1 MAKNTISET
10 GIINP
15 WKGLNFYNEGEILYG
30 RDEEIQSLSL
40 YVINN
45 TQTVLY
51 GKSGIGK
58 SSIINAGV
66 FPIARKEGLF
76 PIPVRLKHDT
86 NTTYTSQIK
95 AAFNESNIGISK
107 ILEPLNEPNETLWEF
122 LHRNVFY
129 DQETNNSVRPLI
141 VLDQFEEIFT
151 LQHDEKRKMSFFSE
165 LADLLNEITPNYIA
179 NSLNTIRDNKTTN
192 IESSNDEFS
201 FDFGVANDP
210 DDDNNKKYV
219 SDSLFNIVFT
229 IREDFLSYL
238 ERYTKYIPVMKSNRY
253 ALLPINEEQAK
264 DIIMKPVEGLIDIDV
279 AKLII
284 EKVTGRKDFK
294 LGDVPEID
302 VDAAVLSLF
311 LSRIF
316 VKKSKDASTITA
328 TLVNESSKDIIK
340 DFYEESVCDL
350 PIDEIEKLEDLLL
363 TYDNRRNNVSRYD
376 LLREGISDS
385 IITTLVEERKLLRQ
399 FSYQDDIRV
408 EFMHDI
414 LCSIVNERIEHRE
427 QLKKEREAKKREA
440 EEEVRREKERLLQE
454 EKLKKV
460 EEEKQLLIRKQK
472 IQEEESRLLQLK
484 QEEERRKLEEEKQL
498 ISQKRSRNRKFA
510 LMLSAATVL
519 LVLIACVILSM
530 YIQNE
535 NQRSK
540 LDALNGEIRSILPSV
555 IEQNIKDGNS
565 YNAGKLLLKLFPDT
579 LYVAEDPM
587 RITLL
592 RELSGSKSTIL
603 KGHSRSVNIAIFNKD
618 ESIAI
623 TGSDDMT
630 VRIWDSMTG
639 ALISTV
645 NLGSPVISLAINS
658 DDKKLVVSTKDGYI
672 RTFSISNGN
681 AVLQDSLVQKTY
693 ARFVTYNP
701 NGSEIYACNTDGNL
715 LVCNSSNLSQA
726 KKFMLKNKG
735 ATCISFSKDGQR
747 MALGGTDNTIMI
759 WDATQLA
766 PLYTLSGHTD
776 WVRSVD
782 FSFDGENLVSCSD
795 DMTVRLWNLRS
806 RKCTIVQK
814 LLDWVTKASFSPNG
828 KRIIS
833 SCRDGVLRTV
843 DVATLSEIPSFQINH
858 SGSLN
863 RFDLSRDA
871 RRVIT
876 CSTDTDVHIWDCG
889 SPMDTGLSMKLS
901 GAVYGLSALPGT
913 KNVAAVTN
921 NGTLGVWN
929 VETGSN
935 IWKKEREVGRVTA
948 LSASPDGKIIAI
960 SDGSKIRI
968 FKSENGEELE
978 FDNTGGHRGWIRNLC
993 FNHSGN
999 TLASVGEDTR
1009 TSIIL
1014 WDMNKRKFLKKIP
1027 YASSVYAVDFSKDDR
1042 KIVTGSSDMT
1052 IRQWDVAS
1060 GKQMGDSITGHKN
1073 VVLSVRYNSNDSLI
1087 LSSSGDQ
1094 TACLWKTDG
1103 TLVNHFVGASGYMTD
1118 AIFGLTEDEIITT
1131 SADKYIRIWCS
1142 RTGKETA
1149 RLGGHFGG
1157 ASRLTLF
1164 KDGIL
1169 VSSDN
1174 IGGINVWKVPDL
1186 KSTAE
1191 ELLKKHNIVDEKN

>member
-1 MAKNTISET
+1 MATNINLGTSIN
-10 GIINP
+10 NP
-15 WKGLNFYNEGEILYG
+15 WKGLNFYQEGEILYG
-30 RDEEIQSLSL
+30 RDDEIQSLAL

-95 AAFNESNIGISK
+95 AAFFESDIGISK
-107 ILEPLNEPNETLWEF
+107 ILEPLDESKETIWEF
-122 LHRNVFY
+122 LHRNTFY
-129 DQETNNSVRPLI
+129 NKETNKSVRPLI
-141 VLDQFEEIFT
+141 VFDQFEELFT
-151 LQHDEKRKMSFFSE
+151 LQHDEKRKLSFFSE

-179 NSLNTIRDNKTTN
+179 NSLAVIDSKTTN
-192 IESSNDEFS
+192 PKSGIDGFS
-201 FDFGVANDP
+201 FDFGVANDF
-210 DDDNNKKYV
+210 DDDKKKKYV

-264 DIIMKPVEGLIDIDV
+264 DIIMKPVEGLVDIDV

-284 EKVTGRKDFK
+284 EKVTGRTDFK
-294 LGDVPEID
+294 LGDVPEIY

-311 LSRIF
+311 LSRIYI
-316 VKKSKDASTITA
+316 KKGKEATITA
-328 TLVNESSKDIIK
+328 ALVNKSSKDIIQ
-340 DFYEESVCDL
+340 DFYKESVGDL
-350 PIDEIEKLEDLLL
+350 PTGEIERLEDLLL
-363 TYDNRRNNVSRYD
+363 TYDNRRNNVSRND
-376 LLREGISDS
+376 LIREGISDNV
-385 IITTLVEERKLLRQ
+385 ITTLVEERKLLRQ

-427 QLKKEREAKKREA
+427 QLKKEREAKKKEA
-440 EEEVRREKERLLQE
+440 EEEARREKERLLQE

-460 EEEKQLLIRKQK
+460 EEEKLLLIRKQQ
-472 IQEEESRLLQLK
+472 IQEEENKLLQRK
-484 QEEERRKLEEEKQL
+484 QEEERRKLENEKL
-498 ISQKRSRNRKFA
+498 LVSQKKSRNRKIA
-510 LMLSAATVL
+510 LLLSALTAL
-519 LVLIACVILSM
+519 LVVVAIVIISM
-530 YIQNE
+530 YVKNE
-535 NQRSK
+535 KQRK
-540 LDALNGEIRSILPSV
+540 ELDAVNSEIRTILPSV
-555 IEQNIKDGNS
+555 IEQQIKDGDS

-579 LYVAEDPM
+579 LYVAEDPV
-587 RITLL
+587 RISLL

-603 KGHSRSVNIAIFNKD
+603 KGHSRPVNSAVFNKD
-618 ESIAI
+618 ESLVI

-630 VRIWDSMTG
+630 IRIWDSMTG
-639 ALISTV
+639 ALISTA
-645 NLGSPVISLAINS
+645 NLGSPVMSLAIS
-658 DDKKLVVSTKDGYI
+658 PDDKIIVVSTKDGYL
-672 RTFSISNGN
+672 RTFSITHGN
-681 AVLQDSLVQKTY
+681 AVLQDSLAQESY
-693 ARFVTYNP
+693 ARFVTFNP
-701 NGSEIYACNTDGNL
+701 KGSEVFACYTNGNL
-715 LVCNSSNLSQA
+715 LVCNSSNLSQVKA
-726 KKFMLKNKG
+726 YKISKKG
-735 ATCISFSKDGQR
+735 ATCVSFDKNGQR

-759 WDATQLA
+759 WDATQLTS
-766 PLYTLSGHTD
+766 LYTLPGHMD

-782 FSFDGENLVSCSD
+782 FSSDGENLVSCSD
-795 DMTVRLWNLRS
+795 DKTVRLWNLRS
-806 RKCTIVQK
+806 RKCTIVQE
-814 LLDWVTKASFSPNG
+814 LPDWVTKASFSPNG

-833 SCRDGVLRTV
+833 SCRDGVLRTI
-843 DVATLSEIPSFQINH
+843 DVATLCEIPSSQINH

-863 RFDLSRDA
+863 HFDLSQDG

-876 CSTDTDVHIWDCG
+876 CSTDTDVHIWDYG
-889 SPMDTGLSMKLS
+889 TPMDFGVSMRLS
-901 GAVYGLSALPGT
+901 GAVYGLSVLSGT
-913 KNVAAVTN
+913 NKIAAVTN

-929 VETGSN
+929 AETGSD

-948 LSASPDGKIIAI
+948 LSVSPNGKIIAI
-960 SDGSKIRI
+960 SAGSKIRI
-968 FKSENGEELE
+968 FKSDNGEELV
-978 FDNTGGHRGWIRNLC
+978 FDNTGGHHGWIRNLC

-999 TLASVGEDTR
+999 TLASVGEDK
-1009 TSIIL
+1009 SIIL
-1014 WDMNKRKFLKKIP
+1014 WDMDKRKFMKQIFGH
-1027 YASSVYAVDFSKDDR
+1027 ASSVYAVDFSKDDR
-1042 KIVTGSSDMT
+1042 KMVTGSNDMT

-1060 GKQMGDSITGHKN
+1060 GKQIGASITGHKS
-1073 VVLSVRYNSNDSLI
+1073 VVLCVRYNSNDSLI

-1118 AIFGLTEDEIITT
+1118 AIFGLTEDEIITA
-1131 SADKYIRIWCS
+1131 SADKYIRIWCL

-1157 ASRLTLF
+1157 VSRLALF
-1164 KDGIL
+1164 EDGIL

-1174 IGGINVWKVPDL
+1174 IGRINVWKVPDL

-1191 ELLKKHNIVDEKN
+1191 ELLNKYNIVDEKN